1 MNYYYVS
8 CSFVIVWESSVSL
21 LFDYSIVWLMYDEE
35 NSLKL
40 YYRLY
45 LKKLVF
51 LWLEI
56 IIIGG
61 YIHIITS

>member
-61 YIHIITS
+61 YIHITS

>member
-35 NSLKL
+35 SSLKL

-45 LKKLVF
+45 LKKLVL

-61 YIHIITS
+61 YIHITS

>member
-51 LWLEI
+51 LWLQI

-61 YIHIITS
+61 YIHITL

>member
-61 YIHIITS
+61 YIHITL

>member
-35 NSLKL
+35 SSLKL